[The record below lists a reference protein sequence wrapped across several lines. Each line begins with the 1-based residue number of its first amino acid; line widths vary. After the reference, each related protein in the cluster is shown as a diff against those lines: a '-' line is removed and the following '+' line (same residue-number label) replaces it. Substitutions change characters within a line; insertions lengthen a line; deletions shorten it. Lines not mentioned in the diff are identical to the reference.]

1 MCNHVHMFPS
11 YTNFIHFEKL
21 LLHNRSKEYALH
33 IYTTYNYIYKYIDR
47 YIDINIYIYIRL
59 MNIYRYYICMY
70 VYVYNI
76 YIYII
81 YVINV
86 ERELIGSQLY
96 IMTCTCF
103 PHIQSLSTLK
113 NCCHVTDQKSMH
125 LAQHLNASINSVFCQ
140 AGKENKTGLGQGIF
154 LLHCLFKK
162 YISSWMQ
169 TNRIPAVSFIQIL
182 VHSFFIL
189 ALNS

>member
-1 MCNHVHMFPS
+1 M
-11 YTNFIHFEKL
+11 L
-21 LLHNRSKEYALH
+21 LIS
-33 IYTTYNYIYKYIDR
+33 
-47 YIDINIYIYIRL
+47 
-59 MNIYRYYICMY
+59 IYRYYICMY
-70 VYVYNI
+70 VYVYII
-76 YIYII
+76 YIYIHYICNKYRERTDRQLTI
-81 YVINV
+81 YNDIHMFP
-86 ERELIGSQLY
+86 LY
-96 IMTCTCF
+96 QI
-103 PHIQSLSTLK
+103 LSTLK
-113 NCCHVTDQKSMH
+113 NCCYITDQKSMH

-182 VHSFFIL
+182 FHSFFIL

>member
-76 YIYII
+76 YIYIYI
-81 YVINV
+81 YHICNKCR
-86 ERELIGSQLY
+86 ERTDRQLAICNDMHMFSPY
-96 IMTCTCF
+96 PKFIHFEKLLPRNRSKEYAFSPTFKCIHQLCL
-103 PHIQSLSTLK
+103 LSGRK
-113 NCCHVTDQKSMH
+113 
-125 LAQHLNASINSVFCQ
+125 
-140 AGKENKTGLGQGIF
+140 GK
-154 LLHCLFKK
+154 
-162 YISSWMQ
+162 
-169 TNRIPAVSFIQIL
+169 
-182 VHSFFIL
+182 
-189 ALNS
+189 

>member
-1 MCNHVHMFPS
+1 MH
-11 YTNFIHFEKL
+11 Y
-21 LLHNRSKEYALH
+21 
-33 IYTTYNYIYKYIDR
+33 IYIQHNYIYKYIDR

-59 MNIYRYYICMY
+59 INICRYYICMY

-76 YIYII
+76 YIYIHIYII
-81 YVINV
+81 YVINI

-103 PHIQSLSTLK
+103 PHIQILSTLK
-113 NCCHVTDQKSMH
+113 DCCHVTDQKSIH

-189 ALNS
+189 ELNS